1 MVIDQLIH
9 GAINERIFP
18 GAVVRIRCG
27 GRVVHR
33 AAYGTTMYSDAGS
46 RPVAEDDRFDLASL
60 TKIFTAT
67 AALRL
72 YDSGLLDLERE
83 ASYYLPGL
91 AATDVRVRHLLSHCS
106 GLELRL
112 APLCTA
118 GAAELR
124 RAIWATRPVHPPGTQ
139 SAYSNINSLLLGEIV
154 ARLTE
159 QSLDC
164 AIDELVVRPLGMVC
178 TSFCPPAT
186 LLAGIVPTEW
196 DHTWRGGLIHG
207 VVHDES
213 AYTLGGI
220 AGHAGLFGSVDDLER
235 LMRMWLEGG
244 AWEGKQLLRE
254 ATVARAVSD
263 QTGTLRSATGAALR
277 GGLGWMLDRANF
289 MGMAPL
295 GSFGHTGFTGT
306 AMVGVASCGLTMV
319 LLSNRTYPQRTP
331 PPYRH
336 HTVTAAVMDAALQE
350 VCR

>member
-1 MVIDQLIH
+1 MIDQLIH

-18 GAVVRIRCG
+18 AAVVRIQCRG
-27 GRVVHR
+27 KVVHQ
-33 AAYGTTMYSDAGS
+33 AAYGTTMYADAGS

-72 YDSGLLDLERE
+72 YDAGILDLEHE
-83 ASYYLPGL
+83 ARSYLPGL
-91 AATDVRVRHLLSHCS
+91 AAEGVRVRHLLSHCS

-118 GAAELR
+118 GATGLR
-124 RAIWATRPVHPPGTQ
+124 RAIWATRPIYPPGTR

-154 ARLTE
+154 VRLTE
-159 QSLDC
+159 QSLDR
-164 AIDELVVRPLGMVC
+164 AIDELVVQPLGMLR

-186 LLAGIVPTEW
+186 LLTAIVPTEW
-196 DHTWRGGLIHG
+196 DHAWRGGLIHG

-213 AYTLGGI
+213 AYTLGGV
-220 AGHAGLFGSVDDLER
+220 AGHAGLFGSADDLER

-244 AWEGKQLLRE
+244 NWEGQQLLRE
-254 ATVARAVSD
+254 ATVALALSD
-263 QTGTLRSATGAALR
+263 QIGTIRSATGAALR

-289 MGMAPL
+289 MGAAPL

-306 AMVGVASCGLTMV
+306 AMVGVPALGLTMV
-319 LLSNRTYPQRTP
+319 LLSNRTYPERTP

-350 VCR
+350 VWR